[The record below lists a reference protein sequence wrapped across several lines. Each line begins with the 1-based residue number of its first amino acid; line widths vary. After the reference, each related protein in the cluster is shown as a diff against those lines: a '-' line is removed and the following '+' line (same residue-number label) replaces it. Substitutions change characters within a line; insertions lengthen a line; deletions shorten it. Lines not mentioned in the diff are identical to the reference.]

1 MNDYHR
7 RLANTPRFRE
17 AATTMGIK
25 SLARQY
31 GVGREA
37 IRDMLQLIGVEP
49 VTLTAP
55 NDDAPT
61 PEEAAMDSELRW
73 AIRKAVWKAARNT
86 NGIHEPWR
94 YAYVRNMLLDN
105 KMQVDEFC
113 QRYGKYRASLYHFQ
127 KRIHKQVRLAL
138 EEQGFQP

>member
-61 PEEAAMDSELRW
+61 PEEEAASLASLDL
-73 AIRKAVWKAARNT
+73 APLVAARANIVFF
-86 NGIHEPWR
+86 GG
-94 YAYVRNMLLDN
+94 VLD
-105 KMQVDEFC
+105 D
-113 QRYGKYRASLYHFQ
+113 
-127 KRIHKQVRLAL
+127 
-138 EEQGFQP
+138 